1 LPNISLPYNIAPLP
15 GNNNN
20 NNNNADGQSNNTKM
34 PTGVSAI
41 TTTTAIATPSDTSA
55 VLARKS
61 PQPVFPL
68 GVKKHR
74 APAPPPQ
81 AGVAAATVSVIR
93 QSSFLYGSA
102 GVGGASTQQQKA
114 QQW

>member
-1 LPNISLPYNIAPLP
+1 MPYNIAPLP
-15 GNNNN
+15 GNNINN
-20 NNNNADGQSNNTKM
+20 NNNNADGQSTNTAT
-34 PTGVSAI
+34 P
-41 TTTTAIATPSDTSA
+41 TTTDSTSTALASG
-55 VLARKS
+55 VARK
-61 PQPVFPL
+61 QPAQPLFPL

-102 GVGGASTQQQKA
+102 GVGGAVAQQQQA